1 MRVIVIGAGQVGESI
16 AADLDADHEV
26 VVVERD
32 PDRVKELTYDLDVL
46 AVQGDGTSLE
56 TLEEVGVEE
65 ADIVIASTD
74 VDETNIVACSTV
86 TALSDAFTV
95 ARVKQTS
102 YLRTWQR
109 SQHAF
114 GVDLMVCTNLLAAQE
129 IVRVVGLP
137 AARDVEPF
145 AGGLVQMAEFEVAGD
160 CEVAGHTVS
169 EADRYDALT
178 FVGLFRDEEVV
189 IPRGETQILPGDKLV
204 VVGPPESV
212 RRFATI
218 VAADEDHR
226 HVEEVVVVGGSEIGY
241 QVAESLADRGIGVRM
256 IERDRDRAR
265 KIAEDLPNVVVLES
279 DATDPD
285 FLERE
290 HVGDADVVVSA
301 LASDER
307 NLLACLLAKRAGAAR
322 AISVVDTYRYIE
334 VFETVGVDVAVSPRR
349 VVAEEITRL
358 TRAGGAENVAI
369 LEADTAEVMEFEID
383 RESPLAGR
391 PIHES
396 VRDLPSDVVIGAIA
410 RDGDLVVPRGNTVI
424 EVGDHVVAFTAAEC
438 ADELAASL

>member
-1 MRVIVIGAGQVGESI
+1 VIVIGAGQVGESI
-16 AADLDADHEV
+16 AADLADDHEV

-32 PDRVKELTYDLDVL
+32 PDRVEELTYGLDVL
-46 AVQGDGTSLE
+46 AVEGDGTSLE
-56 TLEEVGVEE
+56 TLEDVGVAD

-86 TALSDAFTV
+86 AALSEAFTV
-95 ARVKQTS
+95 ARVKKTG
-102 YLRTWQR
+102 YLETWQR

-114 GVDLMVCTNLLAAQE
+114 GVDLMVCTNLLAAKE

-145 AGGLVQMAEFEVAGD
+145 AGGLVQMAEFEVAEGS
-160 CEVAGHTVS
+160 EVAGRTVS

-178 FVGLFRDEEVV
+178 FVGLFRGDEVV
-189 IPRGETQILPGDKLV
+189 IPRGETRIQVGDRLV
-204 VVGPPESV
+204 VVGPPETV
-212 RRFATI
+212 RGFAGT
-218 VAADEDHR
+218 VANDDR
-226 HVEEVVVVGGSEIGY
+226 RGVDEVVVVGGSEIGY
-241 QVAESLADRGIGVRM
+241 QVAASLAERGIGVRV
-256 IERDRDRAR
+256 IEYDHERAR
-265 KIAEDLPNVVVLES
+265 QIAEDLPNVVVLES

-307 NLLACLLAKRAGAAR
+307 NLLACLLAKRVGAGR
-322 AISVVDTYRYIE
+322 AISVVDTYRYID

-369 LEADTAEVMEFEID
+369 LESDWAEVMEFEID
-383 RESPLAGR
+383 RESTLAGR
-391 PIHES
+391 PIRES
-396 VRDLPSDVVIGAIA
+396 IGDLPSDVVVGAIA
-410 RDGDLVVPRGNTVI
+410 RGGDLVVPRGDTVI

-438 ADELAASL
+438 AGELAASL

>member
-1 MRVIVIGAGQVGESI
+1 VIVIGAGQVGESI
-16 AADLDADHEV
+16 AADLAADHEV

-32 PDRVKELTYDLDVL
+32 PDRVEELTYDLDVL
-46 AVQGDGTSLE
+46 AIEGDGTSLS
-56 TLEEVGVEE
+56 TLEEVGIED

-74 VDETNIVACSTV
+74 IDETNIVACSTV
-86 TALSDAFTV
+86 AALSEAFTV
-95 ARVKQTS
+95 ARVKKTG
-102 YLRTWQR
+102 YLETWQR

-114 GVDLMVCTNLLAAQE
+114 GVDLMVCTNLLAAKE

-145 AGGLVQMAEFEVAGD
+145 AGGLVQMAEFEVAEGS
-160 CEVAGHTVS
+160 EVAGYTVR

-178 FVGLFRDEEVV
+178 FVGLFRGDEVV
-189 IPRGETQILPGDKLV
+189 IPQGETRIQPGDKLV
-204 VVGPPESV
+204 VVGPPETI
-212 RRFATI
+212 RGFAAT
-218 VAADEDHR
+218 VADDDDR
-226 HVEEVVVVGGSEIGY
+226 QGVGEVVVVGGSEIGY
-241 QVAESLADRGIGVRM
+241 QVASSLAERDINVRM
-256 IERDRDRAR
+256 IEYDHERAR
-265 KIAEDLPNVVVLES
+265 QIAEDLPDVVVLES
-279 DATDPD
+279 DATDPA

-290 HVGDADVVVSA
+290 HIGDADVVVSA

-307 NLLACLLAKRAGAAR
+307 NLLACLLAKRVGAGR
-322 AISVVDTYRYIE
+322 AISVVDTYRYID

-358 TRAGGAENVAI
+358 TRAGRAENVAI
-369 LEADTAEVMEFEID
+369 LEADWAEVMEFEID

-396 VRDLPSDVVIGAIA
+396 VTDLPSDVVIGAIT
-410 RDGDLVVPRGNTVI
+410 RDGDFVVPRGDTVI

-438 ADELAASL
+438 ADDLAASL

>member
-16 AADLDADHEV
+16 ASDLDDDHEV

-32 PDRVKELTYDLDVL
+32 PERVEELTYDLDVL

-56 TLEEVGVEE
+56 ILEDVGVGE
-65 ADIVIASTD
+65 ADMVIASTD

-86 TALSDAFTV
+86 AAISDAFTV
-95 ARVKQTS
+95 ARVKKTG
-102 YLRTWQR
+102 YLETWQR

-114 GVDLMVCTNLLAAQE
+114 GVDLMVCTNLLASTE
-129 IVRVVGLP
+129 IVRVIGLP

-145 AGGLVQMAEFEVAGD
+145 AGGLVQMAEFEVAEG
-160 CEVAGHTVS
+160 CEVAGHTVRD
-169 EADRYDALT
+169 ADRYDALT
-178 FVGLFRDEEVV
+178 FVGLFRGDEVV
-189 IPRGETQILPGDKLV
+189 IPRGETRIHAGDRLV
-204 VVGPPESV
+204 VVGPPDSV
-212 RRFATI
+212 RRFAGS
-218 VAADEDHR
+218 VADVDDR
-226 HVEEVVVVGGSEIGY
+226 RGVDKVVVVGGSEVGF
-241 QVAESLADRGIGVRM
+241 QVAASLADRGINVRM
-256 IERDRDRAR
+256 IERDRARAR
-265 KIAEDLPNVVVLES
+265 EIAEDLPDVMVLES
-279 DATDPD
+279 DATDPE

-290 HVGDADVVVSA
+290 HVGDADAVVSA
-301 LASDER
+301 LKSDER

-322 AISVVDTYRYIE
+322 AISVVDTYRYID

-369 LEADTAEVMEFEID
+369 LEADQAEVMEFEID
-383 RESPLAGR
+383 RDSLLAGR

-396 VRDLPSDVVIGAIA
+396 IADLPTEVVIGAIA
-410 RDGDLVVPRGNTVI
+410 RDGEIVVPRGDTVI

>member
-1 MRVIVIGAGQVGESI
+1 MRLIVIGAGQVGESI

-32 PDRVKELTYDLDVL
+32 PDRVEELTYNLDVL

-56 TLEEVGVEE
+56 TLEQVSIKR

-145 AGGLVQMAEFEVAGD
+145 AGGLVQMAEFEVAAD

-169 EADRYDALT
+169 DADRYDALT
-178 FVGLFRDEEVV
+178 FVGLFRDGDLV
-189 IPRGETQILPGDKLV
+189 IPRGETQIQPDDRLV

-212 RRFATI
+212 RQFAPS
-218 VAADEDHR
+218 VAESDEHR
-226 HVEEVVVVGGSEIGY
+226 RVQEAVVVGGSEIGY
-241 QVAESLADRGIGVRM
+241 QVAKSLADRGISVRM

-265 KIAEDLPNVVVLES
+265 QIAEDLPKVVVLE
-279 DATDPD
+279 
-285 FLERE
+285 
-290 HVGDADVVVSA
+290 
-301 LASDER
+301 
-307 NLLACLLAKRAGAAR
+307 
-322 AISVVDTYRYIE
+322 
-334 VFETVGVDVAVSPRR
+334 
-349 VVAEEITRL
+349 
-358 TRAGGAENVAI
+358 
-369 LEADTAEVMEFEID
+369 
-383 RESPLAGR
+383 
-391 PIHES
+391 
-396 VRDLPSDVVIGAIA
+396 
-410 RDGDLVVPRGNTVI
+410 
-424 EVGDHVVAFTAAEC
+424 
-438 ADELAASL
+438 